1 MLSSKSS
8 LYTKQELYRIMVLVM
23 RLYSPVP
30 NMCVMILVIPQYVK
44 CSPYHLSE
52 EVLNLSI
59 FSHYLVFYV
68 KIHCGIW
75 WFLIY
80 L

>member
-1 MLSSKSS
+1 
-8 LYTKQELYRIMVLVM
+8 M

-52 EVLNLSI
+52 EVLNLSNL
-59 FSHYLVFYV
+59 SHYFVFLCKNTLRNLVVSYLFV
-68 KIHCGIW
+68 KM
-75 WFLIY
+75 
-80 L
+80 

>member
-1 MLSSKSS
+1 
-8 LYTKQELYRIMVLVM
+8 M

-52 EVLNLSI
+52 EVLNLSNL
-59 FSHYLVFYV
+59 SHYFVF
-68 KIHCGIW
+68 
-75 WFLIY
+75 FM
-80 L
+80 

>member
-1 MLSSKSS
+1 
-8 LYTKQELYRIMVLVM
+8 M

-44 CSPYHLSE
+44 CSPITYLKKY
-52 EVLNLSI
+52 LIYQI
-59 FSHYLVFYV
+59 FHTTLFFYV